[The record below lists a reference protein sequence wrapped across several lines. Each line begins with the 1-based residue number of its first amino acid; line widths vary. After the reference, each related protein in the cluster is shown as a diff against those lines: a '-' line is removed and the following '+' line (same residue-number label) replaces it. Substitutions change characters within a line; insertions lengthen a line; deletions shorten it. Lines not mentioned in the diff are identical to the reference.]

1 MPADSSQPRR
11 RLVTCDVARRL
22 GCSDELVRQLVAS
35 GKLAAETVGEIR
47 PMLVFDP
54 DLVEQ
59 VALDRQVQA
68 ARREGERAARA
79 AASCRFVTSRELHRQ
94 VDSVAGGRTDRDA

>member
-1 MPADSSQPRR
+1 MPADPDQPPR

-35 GKLAAETVGEIR
+35 GKLAAEIVGEIR
-47 PMLVFDP
+47 PMLTFDP
-54 DLVEQ
+54 AVVER

-68 ARREGERAARA
+68 ARRDGERAARA
-79 AASCRFVTSRELHRQ
+79 AAPARFISSRELHRQ
-94 VDSVAGGRTDRDA
+94 VASAGDRTNRDE